1 MKMKKHVAVLL
12 FISVAVVL
20 IVGCTGQSA
29 TPSASTTTGGATTQP
44 NSGTAAQPSSDVY
57 IPQINYQTEK
67 VPVDVDLT
75 EMSST
80 MVYAEVYNITNNPDK
95 YMGKT
100 IRMSGP
106 YQASYYDE
114 TGLYYHYV
122 IVEDAAACCAQ
133 GLEFIWNGEHTFPDD
148 YPLAQAKIEV
158 TGVFGSYE
166 ELGIT
171 YYYLAVDNIVLL

>member
-1 MKMKKHVAVLL
+1 MKKIASVLL
-12 FISVAVVL
+12 AISLSIVFVA
-20 IVGCTGQSA
+20 GCANQTA
-29 TPSASTTTGGATTQP
+29 TPSANSTASSTTEQP
-44 NSGTAAQPSSDVY
+44 NSSAAAQPSSGIY

-67 VPVDVDLT
+67 TPVDVDLT

-106 YQASYYDE
+106 YQPSYFDE

-122 IVEDAAACCAQ
+122 IVEDAAACCAS
-133 GLEFIWNGEHTFPDD
+133 GLEFVWSGEHVFPDD
-148 YPLAQAKIEV
+148 YPAVQAKIEV
-158 TGVFGSYE
+158 TGVFGSYD
-166 ELGIT
+166 ELGVT
-171 YYYLAVDNIVLL
+171 YYYLAVDRIVVL